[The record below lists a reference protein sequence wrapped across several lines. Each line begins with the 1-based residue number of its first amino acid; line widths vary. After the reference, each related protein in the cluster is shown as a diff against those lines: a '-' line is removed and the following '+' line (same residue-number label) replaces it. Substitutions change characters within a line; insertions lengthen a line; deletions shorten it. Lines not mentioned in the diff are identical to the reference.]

1 MNSSIGRNRLIVT
14 GLACLA
20 LLGLAMGAEAQAVDP
35 QSLIGEWQGT
45 WNLANPKGVNG
56 QYYLT
61 IKTVEGNKVQG
72 RVERSN
78 VRKGITPDFNF
89 TGTLTGN
96 VLKFQAGPSNT
107 ELTIDG
113 NQMSGEMFGSTR
125 AEISLTK
132 KK

>member
-1 MNSSIGRNRLIVT
+1 MGSSIDRNRLIVT

-20 LLGLAMGAEAQAVDP
+20 LLGLAVGAEAQAVDP

-45 WNLANPKGVNG
+45 WNLANPKSVNG

-78 VRKGITPDFNF
+78 IRAGITPDFNV

-96 VLKFQAGPSNT
+96 VLKFQSGPANT

-113 NQMSGEMFGSTR
+113 NQMSGQMFGSTR